1 MKALKPIQ
9 HIRILDVE
17 TAIVIVSRHVPVSH
31 NFHDHHYQ
39 QFEHGT
45 LDRGRDDV
53 PGLPVFAER
62 LDCVEFSSRDQDR
75 AQVDPVH
82 CTLRRELREPGTI
95 IRVPT
100 RRVVPSGPECDVS
113 NGRKKGAKA
122 KSAAGG
128 TGE

>member
-1 MKALKPIQ
+1 MKPIQ
-9 HIRILDVE
+9 QIRILDVE
-17 TAIVIVSRHVPVSH
+17 NAIVIVSRHAPVLH

-39 QFEHGT
+39 QFARGT
-45 LDRGRDDV
+45 LDQGRDDV
-53 PGLPVFAER
+53 PRIPVFAEL

-75 AQVDPVH
+75 AQVNPIH
-82 CTLRRELREPGTI
+82 CTLLRELREPGTI

-113 NGRKKGAKA
+113 NRRKKRAKA